1 MQDLSALNGKNIQ
14 FFFSDIDDTMTTDG
28 MLEADA
34 YEALWKLQEAGIEVI
49 PITGRPAGWCEM
61 IARMWPVKAVIG
73 ENGAL
78 SFSYDRENKKM
89 KRIYFQSDSEMK
101 QNQDNIMKIAEEVLQ
116 QFPGTALASDQFCRL
131 LDVAVDFC
139 EDVDDLGKETANQ
152 IAKHFQEKNAVAKVS
167 SIHVNAWFG
176 DHDKLKMCKHYLKEE
191 YNLKLD
197 EIQDQLVFSGDSP
210 NDEPLFGA
218 FENSVGVAN
227 VNEFKDQL
235 KSPPKFICKQYS
247 GKGFVELANQIL
259 KQKAK

>member
-1 MQDLSALNGKNIQ
+1 MCSEIIL
-14 FFFSDIDDTMTTDG
+14 
-28 MLEADA
+28 
-34 YEALWKLQEAGIEVI
+34 
-49 PITGRPAGWCEM
+49 
-61 IARMWPVKAVIG
+61 
-73 ENGAL
+73 
-78 SFSYDRENKKM
+78 
-89 KRIYFQSDSEMK
+89 EMK

-191 YNLKLD
+191 YDLKLD

-210 NDEPLFGA
+210 NDEALFGA

-235 KSPPKFICKQYS
+235 ESPPKFICKQYS